1 MIGWIIVIIGF
12 LLIFYFVLTAD
23 NERSKEE
30 LNNSFTKL
38 LNLVSKNMDN
48 KKDSDPEFYEILE
61 DLKDGKNPTQE
72 FIDMKDKEPKNIFII
87 ISDEYEVPEEI
98 IEKRVKR
105 ILEHNPRVYTINNP
119 ERPNDKWFVVTP

>member
-1 MIGWIIVIIGF
+1 MIGWIIIIIGF